1 MFKKDSKEYKL
12 LAKLDTPEKIQSFLE
27 SIPFNHEND
36 GETCMSAQRV
46 LENKRAHCIEHA
58 QRWYKWGRDHLL

>member
-46 LENKRAHCIEHA
+46 LENKRAHAGTNGGETTYCEP
-58 QRWYKWGRDHLL
+58 KG